1 MSTLEDIR
9 VGDIMLCPDG
19 VERRVEQCNGDM
31 VHAGDDIW
39 YRRLSLRNPEFRVGD
54 KVRWRGFAYEIRT
67 WGQVGQAHAHSREYA
82 LVERAPVVEKKPD
95 GVRVMENRAGPWK
108 MNHEGSHVRD
118 DGTALYRAI
127 VSRVGDRWEGL
138 VSGAG
143 RVLMSNR
150 DNAMAWCDARLRDD
164 GWVLEDQPVP
174 PLWKPA
180 PPSCPFCN
188 HPGEKHYAGC
198 ISRDPM
204 ETELHTGSEG
214 LMHHAVSRIQHL
226 GWDQPAPIV
235 VLCQNE
241 EDVP

>member
-1 MSTLEDIR
+1 MTTTLEDIR

-19 VERRVEQCNGDM
+19 EERKVEQCSGDM

-54 KVRWRGFAYEIRT
+54 TARPRGVAFPTAVVVKAWTRDGRLAIAFSAAGMGHYAE
-67 WGQVGQAHAHSREYA
+67 HYA
-82 LVERAPVVEKKPD
+82 LVERAPVEEKKPLI
-95 GVRVMENRAGPWK
+95 M
-108 MNHEGSHVRD
+108 
-118 DGTALYRAI
+118 
-127 VSRVGDRWEGL
+127 
-138 VSGAG
+138 
-143 RVLMSNR
+143 
-150 DNAMAWCDARLRDD
+150 
-164 GWVLEDQPVP
+164 PVP

-198 ISRDPM
+198 CSRDPQTM
-204 ETELHTGSEG
+204 EPHTGSEG